1 MPELDKKDLNDSK
14 VTTHFASSQVPMS
27 TYLIAF
33 ATGQFDYSYSESTS
47 LGNKVSS

>member
-1 MPELDKKDLNDSK
+1 MPQFDKKDLNDTRVKTYFTSSK
-14 VTTHFASSQVPMS
+14 VPMS

-33 ATGQFDYSYSESTS
+33 AIGQFDYSYSESTS